1 MNHLIYTRDPCIR
14 IDISK
19 TSLMLRATI
28 IWILENDSKPA
39 LEFGKGNVSK
49 IQKWFKKNACER
61 A

>member
-1 MNHLIYTRDPCIR
+1 
-14 IDISK
+14 
-19 TSLMLRATI
+19 MLRATI

-49 IQKWFKKNACER
+49 IQKWFKKKACER